1 MFWPASVCTEP
12 QSQEIKYNP
21 DTRLTQPQFT
31 SCVLYNNDT
40 LKALKKSFNKDI
52 FYQKV
57 YNHIDIIWNI
67 KRSILDFFNSE
78 GKKEISEDKAES
90 LKAIWVSVFHV
101 WFQVV

>member
-78 GKKEISEDKAES
+78 EKKRKYQKTKQNLWRPFE
-90 LKAIWVSVFHV
+90 
-101 WFQVV
+101 